1 MADRLP
7 DVGDLVL
14 HAESGGSKWVVH
26 DIVNKGRPT
35 AAWTLRPLYG
45 GGADGE
51 RNRTVP
57 RSTVS
62 SIAVIRRRG
71 EWTQP

>member
-1 MADRLP
+1 MDDRLP
-7 DVGDLVL
+7 GAGDLVL
-14 HAESGGSKWVVH
+14 HAESGDSKWVVH
-26 DIVNKGRPT
+26 DIAHKGRPT

-51 RNRTVP
+51 RSRTVP
-57 RSTVS
+57 RSAVS
-62 SIAVIRRRG
+62 SIAIIRRRG

>member
-1 MADRLP
+1 MNDRLP

-14 HAESGGSKWVVH
+14 HAEAGDSKWVVH
-26 DIVNKGRPT
+26 DITGKGQPT

-45 GGADGE
+45 GGADAE

-57 RSTVS
+57 GSAVS
-62 SIAVIRRRG
+62 SIAIIRRRG